1 MAARVLACG
10 GAAKKMRSL
19 LRENGY
25 IAHAVREYEAERAEG
40 MDAVILLP
48 PVAEGGTISA
58 AEALVRQGIAV
69 LCVGAEPPEGSGAVF
84 LKSPVSSAMLLQTL
98 ALALEMRARLRA
110 LEGENEGLRRRS
122 ATSNSSTAPSAH

>member
-58 AEALVRQGIAV
+58 AEAPVRQGVARHPGARS
-69 LCVGAEPPEGSGAVF
+69 CPEGAEFETFMP
-84 LKSPVSSAMLLQTL
+84 LW
-98 ALALEMRARLRA
+98 
-110 LEGENEGLRRRS
+110 
-122 ATSNSSTAPSAH
+122 H